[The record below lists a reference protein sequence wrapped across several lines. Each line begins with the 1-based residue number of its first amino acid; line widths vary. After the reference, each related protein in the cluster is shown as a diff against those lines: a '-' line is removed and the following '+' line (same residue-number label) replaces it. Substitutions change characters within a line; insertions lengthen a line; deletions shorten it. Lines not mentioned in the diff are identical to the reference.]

1 MFRYFF
7 IEKFSDPVKWMS
19 ARTTYTRSVAASSM
33 VGYILGI
40 GDRHSHNILVD
51 TGTAEV
57 VHIDFGIVFEQGKVL
72 PTPETVPFR
81 LTRDLVDGMGI
92 TGVEGTFK
100 RCCEETLRVLRLNT
114 SLLLTILEVVIH
126 DPFYK
131 WRLSPKQGRQRQ
143 GDGNMVGRDDHHQI
157 DVDNDAARRTIIR
170 IKNKLQGYDESAG
183 EGLSVEGQVELLIN
197 EAINPERLCKIFPG
211 WAPWL

>member
-1 MFRYFF
+1 
-7 IEKFSDPVKWMS
+7 
-19 ARTTYTRSVAASSM
+19 M
-33 VGYILGI
+33 VGYVLGI

-51 TGTAEV
+51 TTTAEV
-57 VHIDFGIVFEQGKVL
+57 IHIDFGIVFEQGKVL

-81 LTRDLVDGMGI
+81 LTRDMVDGMGV

-100 RCCEETLRVLRLNT
+100 KCCEESLRVLRLNT
-114 SLLLTILEVVIH
+114 PLLLTILEVVIH

-131 WRLSPKQGRQRQ
+131 WRLSPKQVRQRQ
-143 GDGNMVGRDDHHQI
+143 NISEFNVGKTDDQPEATR
-157 DVDNDAARRTIIR
+157 VDTDAARRTIIR

-183 EGLSVEGQVELLIN
+183 EGLSVEGQVEILIN
-197 EAINPERLCKIFPG
+197 EAKSVDKLCRLFVG